1 MLRKSFV
8 FLVIGAVMFVLS
20 GVSSAEVPGV
30 MNYQGKLTTASGGC
44 LNDTVQMT
52 FTIYADS
59 FGTTAE
65 WTETQTEVIVKEGV
79 FSVLLGSVDSP
90 IPPSVFDGSIKYL
103 GVQVESDPEMRP
115 LKPIGSVAYAFN
127 SATAAPDAD
136 WTISGDDIYRLDGN
150 VGVGTE
156 TPAAKLH
163 VTGGELQINT
173 DPVGGYYSRIDGNEI
188 SGGTAGGPPG
198 SHHLHVKPGDNSSN
212 LLLAE
217 DGGNVGIGTT
227 SPSWPLHVP
236 SSRWHTGHFTSDCDS
251 SYGTH
256 VIHSEFTGSGEYN
269 AVAVYGESRPA
280 DRYGTGG
287 SFVGGQTGVEGVVSA
302 QGTHITHV
310 YEGVAGYVFGG
321 SGSNWGVIGH
331 ASGSGTNISVYG
343 CGDSATANYAGYF
356 YGNVQ
361 VTGTI
366 NKGAVGFQIDHP
378 LDPENKYLHHS
389 GVESPDMMNVYN
401 GNVVLDARGEAVVE
415 LPDYFEALNRDF
427 RYQLTCIGG
436 FAPVYI
442 SQKIS
447 GNQFTIAGGVPGM
460 EVSWQVT
467 GIRHDRFAEAN
478 RIQVEVDKSADERGK
493 YLHPRAYGLGEEYDI
508 HYEMNKRMEEKRLE
522 SR

>member
-1 MLRKSFV
+1 ML
-8 FLVIGAVMFVLS
+8 LVMGAVMFLFA

-30 MNYQGKLTTASGGC
+30 MNYQGKMTTASGGC

-59 FGTTAE
+59 FGTTSE

-90 IPPSVFDGSIKYL
+90 IPPSIFDGSIKYL

-115 LKPIGSVAYAFN
+115 LKPMGSVAYAFN

-136 WTISGDDIYRLDGN
+136 WTMSGDDIYRLDGN
-150 VGVGTE
+150 VGVGTDA
-156 TPAAKLH
+156 PAVKLH

-173 DPVGGYYSRIDGNEI
+173 DQVGGYYSRIDGNEI

-198 SHHLHVKPGDNSSN
+198 SHHLHIKPGDNSSN

-217 DGGNVGIGTT
+217 DGGNVGIGTA

-236 SSRWHTGHFTSDCDS
+236 SSRQYSGYFTSDYLSHQTD
-251 SYGTH
+251 
-256 VIHSEFTGSGEYN
+256 VIHSEYTGSGDYN
-269 AVAVYGESRPA
+269 AVAVYGRSRPA
-280 DRYGTGG
+280 DGYGIGGAFGGG
-287 SFVGGQTGVEGVVSA
+287 SMGVQGVVSA
-302 QGTHITHV
+302 EGTVITDV
-310 YEGVAGYVFGG
+310 YMGVAGFVSGG

-343 CGDSATANYAGYF
+343 SGDSATANYAGYF

-401 GNVVLDARGEAVVE
+401 GNVILDARGEAVVQ

-442 SQKIS
+442 AQKIS
-447 GNQFTIAGGVPGM
+447 GNRFSIAGGEPDM

-467 GIRHDRFAEAN
+467 GIRHDKFAEAN

-508 HYEMNKRMEEKRLE
+508 QYEMHKRMEEKRLRSGE
-522 SR
+522 